1 LKYFETP
8 RYYNLLLNEWIAKYN
23 RMEER
28 GTKQILIKTKIDCF
42 YLLGIA
48 LLNTF
53 CKKGIHLQHPAVDAN
68 HMVRNK
74 IM

>member
-28 GTKQILIKTKIDCF
+28 GTKQILTKAKIDCF
-42 YLLGIA
+42 YLLRIA

-53 CKKGIHLQHPAVDAN
+53 CKKGIHL
-68 HMVRNK
+68 
-74 IM
+74 